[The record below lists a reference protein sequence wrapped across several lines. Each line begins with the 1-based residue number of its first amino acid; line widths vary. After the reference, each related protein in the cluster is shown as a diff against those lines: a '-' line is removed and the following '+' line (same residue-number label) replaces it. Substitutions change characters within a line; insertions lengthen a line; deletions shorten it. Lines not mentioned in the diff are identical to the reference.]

1 MAGSRL
7 MSLLRLEPWRE
18 RPPTVAVVRL
28 SGVIAP
34 SGGVRGSLSMAT
46 LAALFH
52 RAFNLR
58 GLKAV
63 ALQINSPGGSPV
75 QSALIA
81 SRIRALAAEKNLPV
95 YAFVEDVAASGG
107 YWLATAADE
116 IYADPNSVV
125 GSIGVISAS
134 FGFEDF
140 ISRHGIKR
148 RVHTSGEHK
157 AMLDPFQPEI
167 QEDVDRLEKFQ
178 AEIHD
183 NFKQQVRARRGPKLK
198 ADESMLFSGE
208 FWSGAKAKQL
218 GLIDGLGDL
227 RSIMRQHYGERVR
240 LHVIAAL
247 RRWMLARLFNR
258 TALSYE
264 TFDTGALGWHGAD
277 FARGLVAAIEERAWW
292 SRYGL

>member
-1 MAGSRL
+1 
-7 MSLLRLEPWRE
+7 MSLLTLERWRNP
-18 RPPTVAVVRL
+18 PPTVAVLRL

-34 SGGVRGSLSMAT
+34 SGGLRGG
-46 LAALFH
+46 LALTGLAGMFH
-52 RAFNLR
+52 RAFALR
-58 GLKAV
+58 NVKAI

-81 SRIRALAAEKNLPV
+81 SRIRALATEKNLPV

-116 IYADPNSVV
+116 IYVDANSIV

-140 ISRHGIKR
+140 IARHGIKR
-148 RVHTSGEHK
+148 RMHTSGAHK
-157 AMLDPFQPEI
+157 SMLDPFQPEI

-178 AEIHD
+178 AEIHE
-183 NFKQQVRARRGPKLK
+183 NFKTQVRSRRGLKLK
-198 ADESMLFSGE
+198 ADEATLFSGE
-208 FWSGAKAKQL
+208 FWSGAKAKQM
-218 GLIDGLGDL
+218 GLVDGIGDL

-240 LHVIAAL
+240 LQVIAAPK
-247 RRWMLARLFNR
+247 RWMISRLLGRTEAPLSGVELANG
-258 TALSYE
+258 
-264 TFDTGALGWHGAD
+264 GALGAD
-277 FARGLVAAIEERAWW
+277 FARGLVSAIEERAWW

>member
-1 MAGSRL
+1 MNKL
-7 MSLLRLEPWRE
+7 MSWLTFERWRN
-18 RPPTVAVVRL
+18 PPPVVAVIRL

-34 SGGVRGSLSMAT
+34 GGGLRGGALAMAG
-46 LAALFH
+46 LAGIFH
-52 RAFNLR
+52 RAFRLR
-58 GLKAV
+58 GIKAV

-81 SRIRALAAEKNLPV
+81 SRIRALASEKNLPV
-95 YAFVEDVAASGG
+95 YAFIEDVAASGG

-116 IYADPNSVV
+116 IWADANSVV

-140 ISRHGIKR
+140 IARHGIKR

-157 AMLDPFQPEI
+157 SMLDPFQPEI
-167 QEDVDRLEKFQ
+167 QDDVDRLLKFQ
-178 AEIHD
+178 AEIHE
-183 NFKQQVRARRGPKLK
+183 NFKAQVRSRRGLKLK
-198 ADESMLFSGE
+198 SDEATLFSGE

-218 GLIDGLGDL
+218 GLIDGIGDL
-227 RSIMRQHYGERVR
+227 RSVMRQHYGERVR
-240 LHVIAAL
+240 LHMVSPPKRWLISRVLGGRNAL
-247 RRWMLARLFNR
+247 PLEPG
-258 TALSYE
+258 E
-264 TFDTGALGWHGAD
+264 TGGALGAD

>member
-1 MAGSRL
+1 MDRL
-7 MSLLRLEPWRE
+7 LSLLTLERWRNP
-18 RPPTVAVVRL
+18 PPTVAVIRL

-34 SGGVRGSLSMAT
+34 SGGLRGGSLA
-46 LAALFH
+46 LANLAGVFH
-52 RAFNLR
+52 RAFAVR

-81 SRIRALAAEKNLPV
+81 ARIRALAAEKSLPV

-116 IYADPNSVV
+116 IYVDANSVV

-140 ISRHGIKR
+140 ITRHGIKR
-148 RVHTSGEHK
+148 RVHTSGAHK
-157 AMLDPFQPEI
+157 SMLDPFQPEI

-178 AEIHD
+178 AEIHE
-183 NFKQQVRARRGPKLK
+183 NFKAQVRARRGPKLK
-198 ADESMLFSGE
+198 ADEATLFSGE
-208 FWSGAKAKQL
+208 FWSGARAKQM
-218 GLIDGLGDL
+218 GLVDGIGDL
-227 RSIMRQHYGERVR
+227 RSVMRSHFGERVR
-240 LHVIAAL
+240 LQVIGQP
-247 RRWMLARLFNR
+247 RRLLIGRLFGR
-258 TALSYE
+258 TELP
-264 TFDTGALGWHGAD
+264 GAVEAGVSAYGAD

>member
-1 MAGSRL
+1 MKNSL
-7 MSLLRLEPWRE
+7 MSLLRFERWRDP
-18 RPPTVAVVRL
+18 PPTVSVIRL
-28 SGVIAP
+28 SGIIAP
-34 SGGVRGSLSMAT
+34 SGGLRGGSLAMAT
-46 LAALFH
+46 LAGILQ
-52 RAFNLR
+52 RAFSQR

-81 SRIRALAAEKNLPV
+81 SRIRALASEKNLPI

-116 IYADPNSVV
+116 IYADANSVV

-140 ISRHGIKR
+140 IARHGIKR
-148 RVHTSGEHK
+148 RMHTSGEHK
-157 AMLDPFQPEI
+157 SMLDPFQPEI
-167 QEDVDRLEKFQ
+167 QEDVDRLKTFQ
-178 AEIHD
+178 SEIHE
-183 NFKQQVRARRGPKLK
+183 NFKQQVRARRGLKLK
-198 ADESMLFSGE
+198 ADENVLFSGE

-240 LHVIAAL
+240 LRVVTPP
-247 RRWMLARLFNR
+247 RRWMLGRLFGR
-258 TALSYE
+258 TSLDGGTELLS
-264 TFDTGALGWHGAD
+264 GSHGAD
-277 FARGLVAAIEERAWW
+277 FAGGLIAAIEERAWW